1 MTGPFAER
9 AGAVTAGCCT
19 VKAGVGIAQ
28 YAPAAWESR
37 IDPLVLAVLRFWRR
51 AACTMWRGGPERIHV
66 L

>member
-1 MTGPFAER
+1 M
-9 AGAVTAGCCT
+9 TAGCCT